1 MSFLSE
7 EQTTQLAPDSS
18 SLKAGK
24 DLANDRKWL
33 NYQSNARVLWGE
45 VQGSGKDPYRTQ
57 IDLQNIAFKCSCP
70 SRKFPCK
77 HGLGLLFLVAKKNGE
92 IPQVEA
98 EPAWVSEWMN
108 KRTEKIET
116 KAKKEEAEE
125 ADPNKAEKQAKDKEK
140 RQHERLLKVEAG
152 VAELD
157 LWLRDMV
164 RTGML
169 SLPEKGTQY
178 FEKMAARMVD
188 SQATGFASLI
198 KGFTKINYFQGDS
211 WQNEALEIA
220 AKIHLQI
227 EAFKNLE
234 QLPPM
239 LQEEV
244 KSRIGWNI
252 QQKELL
258 ENATAEVIDDD
269 WLVIGRKTTQEDDI
283 TVQRNWLYGCTSK
296 RYALILNFAYRTAA
310 IETALVPA
318 TTSKA
323 KLVFYPSNTPFRAI
337 VKQHLENKSF
347 IPQAIEGIADW
358 EAAQNYYSE
367 ILAQN
372 PWADDVPMLLE
383 NISFVPNQNQWF
395 LKDSLG
401 NVMLFSP
408 EFDPQK
414 ILHLLA
420 ISGGQPLNLFVLR
433 QNSHIFPLGIVQN
446 YSYQLV

>member
-1 MSFLSE
+1 
-7 EQTTQLAPDSS
+7 
-18 SLKAGK
+18 
-24 DLANDRKWL
+24 
-33 NYQSNARVLWGE
+33 
-45 VQGSGKDPYRTQ
+45 
-57 IDLQNIAFKCSCP
+57 
-70 SRKFPCK
+70 
-77 HGLGLLFLVAKKNGE
+77 
-92 IPQVEA
+92 
-98 EPAWVSEWMN
+98 
-108 KRTEKIET
+108 
-116 KAKKEEAEE
+116 
-125 ADPNKAEKQAKDKEK
+125 
-140 RQHERLLKVEAG
+140 
-152 VAELD
+152 
-157 LWLRDMV
+157 
-164 RTGML
+164 
-169 SLPEKGTQY
+169 
-178 FEKMAARMVD
+178 
-188 SQATGFASLI
+188 
-198 KGFTKINYFQGDS
+198 
-211 WQNEALEIA
+211 
-220 AKIHLQI
+220 
-227 EAFKNLE
+227 
-234 QLPPM
+234 M

-258 ENATAEVIDDD
+258 ENASAEVIDDD